1 VVNGLAQQLVN
12 GVMLGAVYVTVAVA
26 FTLTIGIL
34 DFLNFTIPGLFMLT
48 GMLAWGVLSAG
59 WFSAMGSLAW
69 VPSLLIGGAG
79 SIIVSLLV
87 ERFAYRYLKARFG
100 DASEHAIPIVSSLG
114 FLLVIENLVG
124 IYLGTDTQAFPTRFG
139 GASIR
144 VAGLL
149 VSLPQLVSLILAIVL
164 VASLTLL
171 VRRSRVGRA
180 LRAIAENRDAAA
192 IVGIDVSRIVPVVFA
207 ITGLLCAIA
216 GSIYAVNY
224 GQVSSTMGDDV
235 GVKAI
240 AGMVIGGLG
249 SIWGAVAGGLAVG
262 LAESLSIQFLG
273 TDSVTAV
280 VWGLLL
286 LVLLIW
292 PKGLFGS
299 NRVGRGKL

>member
-1 VVNGLAQQLVN
+1 VNLLAQQLVN

-34 DFLNFTIPGLFMLT
+34 DFLNFTIPGLFMLSA
-48 GMLAWGVLSAG
+48 MLGWGVLSRG
-59 WFSAMGSLAW
+59 WFAAAGALAW
-69 VPSLLIGGAG
+69 VPSLLVGGLGA
-79 SIIVSLLV
+79 ILVSLLV
-87 ERFAYRYLKARFG
+87 ERFAYRPLKARFG

-114 FLLVIENLVG
+114 FLLVIENLVA
-124 IYLGTDTQAFPTRFG
+124 IYLGTDTQPFPTRFT

-144 VAGLL
+144 VAGVL
-149 VSLPQLVSLILAIVL
+149 VSLPQLISLAVAIVL
-164 VASLTLL
+164 VALLTLL
-171 VRRSRVGRA
+171 VRRSRLGRA
-180 LRAIAENRDAAA
+180 LRAIAENRDAATV
-192 IVGIDVSRIVPVVFA
+192 IGIDVARIVPVVFA
-207 ITGLLCAIA
+207 VTGLLCAIA
-216 GSIYAVNY
+216 GAIYAVNF
-224 GQVSSTMGDDV
+224 GQVSAGMGDDV

-262 LAESLSIQFLG
+262 LAEALSIQYLG

-286 LVLLIW
+286 LVLLVW

>member
-1 VVNGLAQQLVN
+1 VNLLAQQLVN

-34 DFLNFTIPGLFMLT
+34 DFLNFTIPGLFMLSA
-48 GMLAWGVLSAG
+48 MLGWGVLSRG
-59 WFSAMGSLAW
+59 WLAAIGPLAW
-69 VPSLLIGGAG
+69 APSLLVGGIGA
-79 SIIVSLLV
+79 ILVSLMV
-87 ERFAYRYLKARFG
+87 ERFAYRPLKARFG

-114 FLLVIENLVG
+114 FLLVIENLVA
-124 IYLGTDTQAFPTRFG
+124 IYLGTDTQPFPTRFT
-139 GASIR
+139 GASVRI
-144 VAGLL
+144 AGLL
-149 VSLPQLVSLILAIVL
+149 VSLPQLFSLALAIVL
-164 VASLTLL
+164 VALLTLL

-180 LRAIAENRDAAA
+180 LRAIAENRDAATV
-192 IVGIDVSRIVPVVFA
+192 IGIDVARIVPVVFA
-207 ITGLLCAIA
+207 VTGLLCAIA
-216 GSIYAVNY
+216 GAIYAVNF
-224 GQVSSTMGDDV
+224 GQVSSAMGDDV

-262 LAESLSIQFLG
+262 LAEALSIEYLG

-286 LVLLIW
+286 LVLLVW

>member
-1 VVNGLAQQLVN
+1 VNLLAQQLVN

-34 DFLNFTIPGLFMLT
+34 DFLNFTIPGLFMLSA
-48 GMLAWGVLSAG
+48 MLGWGVLSRG
-59 WFSAMGSLAW
+59 WFAGLGTLAW
-69 VPSLLIGGAG
+69 VPSLLVGGLGA
-79 SIIVSLLV
+79 ILVSLLV
-87 ERFAYRYLKARFG
+87 ERFAYRPLKARFG

-114 FLLVIENLVG
+114 FLLVIENLVA
-124 IYLGTDTQAFPTRFG
+124 IYLGTDTQPFPTRFT
-139 GASIR
+139 GASVR
-144 VAGLL
+144 VAGVL
-149 VSLPQLVSLILAIVL
+149 VSLPQLISLAVAIVL
-164 VASLTLL
+164 VALLTLL
-171 VRRSRVGRA
+171 VRRSRLGRA
-180 LRAIAENRDAAA
+180 LRAIAENRDAATV
-192 IVGIDVSRIVPVVFA
+192 IGIDVARIVPVVFA
-207 ITGLLCAIA
+207 VTGLLCAIA
-216 GSIYAVNY
+216 GAIYAVNF
-224 GQVSSTMGDDV
+224 GQVSSAMGDDV

-262 LAESLSIQFLG
+262 LAEALSIQYLG

-286 LVLLIW
+286 AVLLVW

>member
-1 VVNGLAQQLVN
+1 
-12 GVMLGAVYVTVAVA
+12 MLGAVYVTVAVA

-34 DFLNFTIPGLFMLT
+34 DFLNFTIPGLFMLSA
-48 GMLAWGVLSAG
+48 MLGWGVLSRG
-59 WFSAMGSLAW
+59 WFAAAGALAW
-69 VPSLLIGGAG
+69 VPSLLVGGLGA
-79 SIIVSLLV
+79 ILVSLLV
-87 ERFAYRYLKARFG
+87 ERFAYRPLKARFG

-114 FLLVIENLVG
+114 FLLVIENLVA
-124 IYLGTDTQAFPTRFG
+124 IYLGTDTQPFPTRFT

-144 VAGLL
+144 VAGVL
-149 VSLPQLVSLILAIVL
+149 VSLPQLISLAVAIVL
-164 VASLTLL
+164 VALLTLL
-171 VRRSRVGRA
+171 VRRSRLGRA
-180 LRAIAENRDAAA
+180 LRAIAENRDAATV
-192 IVGIDVSRIVPVVFA
+192 IGIDVARIVPVVFA
-207 ITGLLCAIA
+207 VTGLLCAIA
-216 GSIYAVNY
+216 GAIYAVNF
-224 GQVSSTMGDDV
+224 GQVSAGMGDDV

-262 LAESLSIQFLG
+262 LAEALSIQYLG

-286 LVLLIW
+286 LVLLVW

>member
-1 VVNGLAQQLVN
+1 MSLLAQQLVN
-12 GVMLGAVYVTVAVA
+12 GLMLGAVYVTVAVA

-34 DFLNFTIPGLFMLT
+34 DFLNFTIPGLFMLSA
-48 GMLAWGVLSAG
+48 MLGWGVLSRG
-59 WFSAMGSLAW
+59 WFAAAGTHAW
-69 VPSLLIGGAG
+69 VPSLLVGGVAA
-79 SIIVSLLV
+79 ILVSLLV
-87 ERFAYRYLKARFG
+87 ERFAYRTLKARFG

-114 FLLVIENLVG
+114 FLLVIENLVA
-124 IYLGTDTQAFPTRFG
+124 IYLGTDTQPFPTRFT
-139 GASIR
+139 GASVR

-149 VSLPQLVSLILAIVL
+149 ISVPQLASLVLAIVL
-164 VASLTLL
+164 VALLTLL
-171 VRRSRVGRA
+171 VRRSRIGRA
-180 LRAIAENRDAAA
+180 LRAIAENRDAATV
-192 IVGIDVSRIVPVVFA
+192 IGIDVGHIVPVVFA
-207 ITGLLCAIA
+207 VTGLLCAIA
-216 GSIYAVNY
+216 GAIYAVNF
-224 GQVSSTMGDDV
+224 GQVSSAMGDDV

-262 LAESLSIQFLG
+262 LAEALSIQYLG

-286 LVLLIW
+286 LVLLVW

>member
-1 VVNGLAQQLVN
+1 LNLLAQQLVN

-34 DFLNFTIPGLFMLT
+34 DFLNFTIPGLFMLSA
-48 GMLAWGVLSAG
+48 MLGWGVLSRG
-59 WFSAMGSLAW
+59 WFAAAGALAW
-69 VPSLLIGGAG
+69 VPSLLVGGVGA
-79 SIIVSLLV
+79 ILVSLLV
-87 ERFAYRYLKARFG
+87 ERFAYRPLKARFG

-114 FLLVIENLVG
+114 FLLVIENLVA
-124 IYLGTDTQAFPTRFG
+124 IYLGTDTQPFPTRFT

-144 VAGLL
+144 VAGVL
-149 VSLPQLVSLILAIVL
+149 VSLPQLISLAVAIVL
-164 VASLTLL
+164 VALLTLL
-171 VRRSRVGRA
+171 VRRSRIGRA
-180 LRAIAENRDAAA
+180 LRAIAENRDAATV
-192 IVGIDVSRIVPVVFA
+192 IGIDVARIVPVVFA
-207 ITGLLCAIA
+207 VTGLLCAIA
-216 GSIYAVNY
+216 GAIYAVNF
-224 GQVSSTMGDDV
+224 GQVSSAMGDDV

-262 LAESLSIQFLG
+262 LAEALSIQYLG

-286 LVLLIW
+286 LVLLVW

>member
-1 VVNGLAQQLVN
+1 MNLLAQQLVN

-34 DFLNFTIPGLFMLT
+34 DFLNFTIPGLFMLSA
-48 GMLAWGVLSAG
+48 MLGWGVLSRG
-59 WFSAMGSLAW
+59 WFAGLGTLAW
-69 VPSLLIGGAG
+69 VPSLLVGGLGA
-79 SIIVSLLV
+79 ILVSLLV
-87 ERFAYRYLKARFG
+87 ERFAYRPLKARFG

-114 FLLVIENLVG
+114 FLLVIENLVA
-124 IYLGTDTQAFPTRFG
+124 IYLGTDTQPFPTRFT
-139 GASIR
+139 GASVR
-144 VAGLL
+144 VAGVL
-149 VSLPQLVSLILAIVL
+149 VSLPQLISLAVAIVL
-164 VASLTLL
+164 VALLTLL
-171 VRRSRVGRA
+171 VRRSRLGRA
-180 LRAIAENRDAAA
+180 LRAIAENRDAATV
-192 IVGIDVSRIVPVVFA
+192 IGIDVARIVPVVFA
-207 ITGLLCAIA
+207 VTGLLCAIA
-216 GSIYAVNY
+216 GAIYAVNF
-224 GQVSSTMGDDV
+224 GQVSSAMGDDV

-262 LAESLSIQFLG
+262 LAEALSIQYLG

-286 LVLLIW
+286 AVLLVW

>member
-1 VVNGLAQQLVN
+1 VNLLAQQLVN

-34 DFLNFTIPGLFMLT
+34 DFLNFTIPGLFMLSA
-48 GMLAWGVLSAG
+48 MLGWGVLSRG
-59 WFSAMGSLAW
+59 WFAAAGALAW
-69 VPSLLIGGAG
+69 VPSLVVGGLGA
-79 SIIVSLLV
+79 ILVSLLV
-87 ERFAYRYLKARFG
+87 ERFAYRPLKARFG

-114 FLLVIENLVG
+114 FLLVIENLVA
-124 IYLGTDTQAFPTRFG
+124 IYLGTDTQPFPTRFT

-144 VAGLL
+144 VAGVL
-149 VSLPQLVSLILAIVL
+149 VSLPQLISLAVAIVL
-164 VASLTLL
+164 VALLTLL
-171 VRRSRVGRA
+171 VRRSRLGRA
-180 LRAIAENRDAAA
+180 LRAIAENRDAATV
-192 IVGIDVSRIVPVVFA
+192 IGIDVARIVPVVFA
-207 ITGLLCAIA
+207 VTGLLCAIA
-216 GSIYAVNY
+216 GAIYAVNF
-224 GQVSSTMGDDV
+224 GQVSAGMGDDV

-262 LAESLSIQFLG
+262 LAEALSIQYLG

-286 LVLLIW
+286 LVLLVW

>member
-1 VVNGLAQQLVN
+1 MSLLAQQLIN

-34 DFLNFTIPGLFMLT
+34 DFLNFTIPGLFMLSA
-48 GMLAWGVLSAG
+48 MLGWGLLSRG
-59 WFSAMGSLAW
+59 WFAAAGSLAW
-69 VPSLLIGGAG
+69 VPSLLVGGGAA
-79 SIIVSLLV
+79 ILVSLLV
-87 ERFAYRYLKARFG
+87 ERFAYRTLKARFG
-100 DASEHAIPIVSSLG
+100 DATEHAIPIVSSLG
-114 FLLVIENLVG
+114 FLLVIENLVA
-124 IYLGTDTQAFPTRFG
+124 IYLGTDTQPFPTRFE
-139 GASIR
+139 GASVR

-149 VSLPQLVSLILAIVL
+149 ISLPQLVGLVLAIVM
-164 VASLTLL
+164 VAGLTLL
-171 VRRSRVGRA
+171 VRRSRIGRA
-180 LRAIAENRDAAA
+180 LRAIAENRDAATV
-192 IVGIDVSRIVPVVFA
+192 IGIDVARIVPVVFGV
-207 ITGLLCAIA
+207 TGLLCAIA
-216 GSIYAVNY
+216 GSIYAVNF
-224 GQVSSTMGDDV
+224 GQVSSGMGDDV

-262 LAESLSIQFLG
+262 LAEALSIQYLG

-286 LVLLIW
+286 LVLLVW

>member
-1 VVNGLAQQLVN
+1 MTGLIQQLVN
-12 GVMLGAVYVTVAVA
+12 GITLGAVYVTVAVA

-34 DFLNFTIPGLFMLT
+34 DFLNFTIPGLFMLS
-48 GMLAWGVLSAG
+48 GMVAWAALSGG
-59 WFSAMGSLAW
+59 WFSKLGAFAW
-69 VPSLLIGGAG
+69 IPSLVVGGVAAIG
-79 SIIVSLLV
+79 VSLLV

-124 IYLGTDTQAFPTRFG
+124 IYLGTDTQAFPTRYA

-144 VAGLL
+144 VAGIL
-149 VSLPQLVSLILAIVL
+149 VSLPQLASLVLAMCLVGGLTVL
-164 VASLTLL
+164 VSG
-171 VRRSRVGRA
+171 SRVGRA

-192 IVGIDVSRIVPVVFA
+192 IVGIDVGRVVPVVFA

-224 GQVSSTMGDDV
+224 GQVSYSMGNDI

-262 LAESLSIQFLG
+262 LAEALSIEYLG

-286 LVLLIW
+286 TVLLIW
-292 PKGLFGS
+292 PRGLFGS

>member
-1 VVNGLAQQLVN
+1 
-12 GVMLGAVYVTVAVA
+12 VAVA

-34 DFLNFTIPGLFMLT
+34 DFLNFTIPGLFMLSA
-48 GMLAWGVLSAG
+48 MLGWGVLSRG
-59 WFSAMGSLAW
+59 WFAAAGALAW
-69 VPSLLIGGAG
+69 VPSLVVGGLGA
-79 SIIVSLLV
+79 ILVSLLV
-87 ERFAYRYLKARFG
+87 ERFAYRPLKARFG

-114 FLLVIENLVG
+114 FLLVIENLVA
-124 IYLGTDTQAFPTRFG
+124 IYLGTDTQPFPTRFT

-144 VAGLL
+144 VAGVL
-149 VSLPQLVSLILAIVL
+149 VSLPQLISLAVAIVL
-164 VASLTLL
+164 VALLTLL
-171 VRRSRVGRA
+171 VRRSRLGRA
-180 LRAIAENRDAAA
+180 LRAIAENRDAATV
-192 IVGIDVSRIVPVVFA
+192 IGIDVARIVPVVFA
-207 ITGLLCAIA
+207 VTGLLCAIA
-216 GSIYAVNY
+216 GAIYAVNF
-224 GQVSSTMGDDV
+224 GQVSAGMGDDV

-262 LAESLSIQFLG
+262 LAEALSIQYLG

-286 LVLLIW
+286 LVLLVW